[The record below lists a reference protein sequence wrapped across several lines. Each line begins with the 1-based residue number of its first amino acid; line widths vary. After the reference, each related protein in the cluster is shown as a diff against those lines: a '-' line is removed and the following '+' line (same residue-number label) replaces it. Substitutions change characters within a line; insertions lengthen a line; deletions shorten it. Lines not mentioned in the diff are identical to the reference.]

1 VNTNLLTNAARS
13 ANILKAFQPYLQKAG
28 EGSKGGKVIGHT
40 KSGKPIYDSSHSVD
54 HAGNM
59 ISNDPNQRAETE
71 QFRHHRLLSA
81 YHAGT
86 AMEMVHKEK
95 ADPKSK
101 EVKHHLAESQKHVQ
115 EAKKL
120 HNKKEHG
127 GWMDTIPEHSEAKKY
142 ATEHYKNK

>member
-1 VNTNLLTNAARS
+1 MNTNLLTIQERS
-13 ANILKAFQPYLQKAG
+13 ACLLKAFSSALQKAG

-40 KSGKPIYDSSHSVD
+40 KMGKPIYDSSHSID

-59 ISNDPNQRAETE
+59 VSNDPNQRAETQ

-101 EVKHHLAESQKHVQ
+101 EVIHHLEQSQKHTQ

-127 GWMDTIPEHSEAKKY
+127 GWLDTFPEHNEAKKY
-142 ATEHYKNK
+142 AIEHYKNK